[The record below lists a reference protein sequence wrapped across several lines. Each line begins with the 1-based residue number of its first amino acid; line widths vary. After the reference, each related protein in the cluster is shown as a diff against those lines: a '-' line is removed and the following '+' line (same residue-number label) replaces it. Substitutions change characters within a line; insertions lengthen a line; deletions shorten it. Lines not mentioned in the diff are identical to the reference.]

1 MANSK
6 KAIDKSYL
14 LTQFKNF
21 DSALLSKKYSS
32 KEETAKIEDA
42 VFVGNINIF
51 ETESANDFSIFN
63 NNYGSSNVY
72 WRYNNTSIKI
82 GDVLVIKKDLTLSGT
97 YTDYHNTSYSTTVT
111 LPKGNY
117 RYLRMFSKGG
127 GAVSGIFV
135 ADTTLSFFDSS
146 SSNYGKYW
154 QTLESKNISKLDE
167 FETEANKEFNL
178 IRNNLICPN
187 VTTIQEKPGDNGLRF
202 VLSNISYSDIKVGD
216 IVYVSKEI
224 LVSFSGKTGTF
235 EKGFYKCTSI
245 SPSYTYGGTW
255 WKIFDNN
262 GSVNNEYLGETLTD
276 SILSTMV
283 SDLYGDA
290 IGEPGKDGSKIW
302 LFTGSTLTDYNQS
315 SYWDVPFTKLVG
327 QEGTPVK
334 GDFVLGKS
342 ASGSGYPYSKGTR
355 LVPINAVTDSTAQI
369 QYGDFNAAPEL
380 GAEHLGAASD
390 TAAGIVTTT
399 EQSFK
404 GEKTFLPESGSYSS
418 SINGGTVCIGDG
430 LYGYDYSPGY
440 GSCNEASILL
450 GFENPEEGAEPIGY
464 AFSGSI
470 AMGYG
475 PYANNQSAAIG
486 ISPHAENT
494 SIAIGTS
501 TTALKNSSGFG
512 ESCYADKWAH
522 AQGYKT
528 TAINLGSHAEGS
540 LTYAKSSVETA
551 GGGMGQGSHA
561 EGYKTSALGGPSG
574 YGIHAEGTNT
584 YASDISA
591 YYGGEHAEGYYTSS
605 CGGHYGGGTHAE
617 GSNTRAYNGG
627 HAEGYYTSCGTNDD
641 PVGAFCH
648 VEGYYTSASSHAYG
662 QHVSGKYNKGN
673 SSNILEVGNGS
684 SNTARSN
691 AFTVTYAGEVKAAN
705 TITGSTTADY
715 AEYFEWKDG
724 NPNNEDRICKFVT
737 LDGNKITTATSNEDY
752 ILGVISVK
760 PFVLGNADIDNW
772 NGMYVRDKFG
782 RIIYEDRQLTHLNV
796 ETGEEEISYDAD
808 GNPFIE
814 KIPLINPDFDPDREY
829 VGRADRPEWSPVGM
843 LGQLLVYQDGTAEV
857 NKYVCCNKEGIA
869 TACDKL
875 TENAYRVIEVIDNEL
890 VRIIFK

>member
-21 DSALLSKKYSS
+21 DSELLSKKYSS
-32 KEETAKIEDA
+32 KEETAKIEKA
-42 VFVGNINIF
+42 VFVDVNVF
-51 ETESANDFSIFN
+51 ETESTNDFSIFN
-63 NNYGSSNVY
+63 RNYGTSWVF
-72 WRYNNTSIKI
+72 WEYNNTSIKI
-82 GDVLVIKKDLTLSGT
+82 GDILIIKKDLTLSGT
-97 YTDYHNTSYSTTVT
+97 YEVSGTTYDTTVT
-111 LPKGNY
+111 IPKGNY
-117 RYLRMFSKGG
+117 RYLKKFIGMGG
-127 GAVSGIFV
+127 PVSGIFV
-135 ADTTLSFFDSS
+135 ADTTTSFFDP
-146 SSNYGKYW
+146 SSNNYGQYW
-154 QTLESKNISKLDE
+154 QTLESKNITKLDE
-167 FETEANKEFNL
+167 FKTEVDKEFNL
-178 IRNNLICPN
+178 IRNNLICSN
-187 VTTIQEKPGDNGLRF
+187 VTRTQNPYGYGYSF
-202 VLSNISYSDIKVGD
+202 VIPTVSDIKVGD
-216 IVYVSKEI
+216 IVYVSEKI
-224 LVSFSGKTGTF
+224 SVSFNNKTGTF
-235 EKGFYKCTSI
+235 EKGFYKCTAI
-245 SPSYTYGGTW
+245 SNNPYTGGTMW
-255 WKIFDNN
+255 VVFGFN
-262 GSVNNEYLGETLTD
+262 GIENNEYLGETLTD

-283 SDLYGDA
+283 SDLYGGA

-315 SYWDVPFTKLVG
+315 SYWDVPFTKLAG

-334 GDFVLGKS
+334 GDFVLGRS
-342 ASGSGYPYSKGTR
+342 DHGDGGGSYPFSKGTR
-355 LVPINAVTDSTAQI
+355 LAPISEVANSKAQI
-369 QYGDFNAAPEL
+369 NYTDFNAAPEL
-380 GAEHLGAASD
+380 GAEHLGAASG

-399 EQSFK
+399 AQSFK
-404 GEKTFLPESGSYSS
+404 GKKTFLPESGSYGS
-418 SINGGTVCIGDG
+418 SIDGGSVYIGDG
-430 LYGYDYSPGY
+430 LYGYDYSPGH

-450 GFENPEEGAEPIGY
+450 GFENPGEGAELIGY

-470 AMGYG
+470 GMGYG

-501 TTALKNSSGFG
+501 TTALNNSSGFG
-512 ESCYADKWAH
+512 EKCYADKWAH

-561 EGYKTSALGGPSG
+561 EGYKTSALGGSSG

-617 GSNTRAYNGG
+617 GSSTRAYNGG
-627 HAEGYYTSCGTNDD
+627 HAEGYCTSCGTGDD
-641 PVGAFCH
+641 PVGCYCH

-662 QHVSGKYNKGN
+662 QHVSGKYNKGG
-673 SSNILEVGNGS
+673 SSNIFEVGNGS

-814 KIPLINPDFDPDREY
+814 KIPVINPDFDPNREY

>member
-1 MANSK
+1 MADNK
-6 KAIDKSYL
+6 KAIDKNYL

-21 DSALLSKKYSS
+21 DSGLLSKKYSS
-32 KEETAKIEDA
+32 IEETAEIEKA
-42 VFVGNINIF
+42 VFADVNVF

-63 NNYGSSNVY
+63 NNYGPSNVY
-72 WRYNNTSIKI
+72 WEYNNTSIKI

-97 YTDYHNTSYSTTVT
+97 YTNYDGTSYSTTVT

-117 RYLRMFSKGG
+117 RYLKKFIKGG

-135 ADTTLSFFDSS
+135 ANTTTSFFDPSYS
-146 SSNYGKYW
+146 EYGQYW
-154 QTLESKNISKLDE
+154 QTLESKNIAKLDE
-167 FETEANKEFNL
+167 FETEVTKEFNL
-178 IRNNLICPN
+178 IRNNLIFPN
-187 VTTIQEKPGDNGLRF
+187 VTTTQEIGGGMGLSF
-202 VLSNISYSDIKVGD
+202 ILSNASRSDVKVGD

-224 LVSFSGKTGTF
+224 SVSFSGRTGTF
-235 EKGFYKCTSI
+235 KKGFYKCTSI
-245 SPSYTYGGTW
+245 YYDSYNGGSW
-255 WKIFDNN
+255 WVIFNNN
-262 GSVNNEYLGETLTD
+262 GSVNNEYLGATLTD

-283 SDLYGDA
+283 SDLYGGA
-290 IGEPGKDGSKIW
+290 IGESGKDGSKIW
-302 LFTGSTLTDYNQS
+302 LFTGSTLTDYNRS
-315 SYWDVPFTKLVG
+315 SYWDVPFTKLAG

-334 GDFVLGKS
+334 GDFVLGRSGDS
-342 ASGSGYPYSKGTR
+342 ASSYSKGTR
-355 LVPINAVTDSTAQI
+355 LVPINLVTDSTAQI
-369 QYGDFNAAPEL
+369 QYSDFNKSPEL
-380 GAEHLGAASD
+380 GAEHLGAASG

-399 EQSFK
+399 TQSFK
-404 GEKTFLPESGSYSS
+404 GKKTFLPEGSGSYGSF
-418 SINGGTVCIGDG
+418 IDGGSVCIGNG

-470 AMGYG
+470 GMGYA

-486 ISPHAENT
+486 HLPHAENT

-501 TTALKNSSGFG
+501 TTALNNSSGFG

-540 LTYAKSSVETA
+540 QTYSKSYLTSS
-551 GGGMGQGSHA
+551 GNMGQGVHA
-561 EGYKTSALGGPSG
+561 EGYKTSAMGGPSG

-584 YASDISA
+584 YASDIGA
-591 YYGGEHAEGYYTSS
+591 YYGGEHAEGYSTSS

-617 GSNTRAYNGG
+617 GSYTRAYNGG
-627 HAEGYYTSCGTNDD
+627 HAEGYFTSCGTSDS

-648 VEGYYTSASSHAYG
+648 AEGYYTSASSGTYG

-691 AFTVTYAGEVKAAN
+691 AFTVTYAGEVKAAS

-752 ILGVISVK
+752 ILGVVSVE

-782 RIIYEDRQLTHLNV
+782 RIVYEDRQLTYLNV

-808 GNPFIE
+808 RNPVIE
-814 KIPLINPDFDPDREY
+814 KIPVINPDFDPDREY

-857 NKYVCCNKEGIA
+857 NKYVCCNEEGIA
-869 TACDKL
+869 TSCDRK
-875 TENAYRVIEVIDNEL
+875 TENAYRVIEVIDDEL